1 MADFFFSG
9 AAAALAAHAGAELG
23 DEAEGL
29 GPGGG
34 VPTLGSP
41 GVDAEAGVIAGSSGM
56 PRPGVAL
63 PIGPA
68 GPAP

>member
-9 AAAALAAHAGAELG
+9 AAAALAAQSGAALG
-23 DEAEGL
+23 DTAEGF

-34 VPTLGSP
+34 VPMPGSP
-41 GVDAEAGVIAGSSGM
+41 GVDAEAGVIAASSGM
-56 PRPGVAL
+56 PRPGGVL

-68 GPAP
+68 GLAP